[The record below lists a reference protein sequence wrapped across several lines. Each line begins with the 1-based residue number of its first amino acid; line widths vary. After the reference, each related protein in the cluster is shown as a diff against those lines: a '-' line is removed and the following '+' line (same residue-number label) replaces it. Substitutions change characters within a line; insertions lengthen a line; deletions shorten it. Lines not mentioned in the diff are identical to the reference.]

1 MSADEGACPG
11 EQEALAIP
19 NRRKRLGSRL
29 AEYATTTTAV
39 VNIITIVGVCGG
51 LYQFMDQ
58 GAGKRTEQS
67 IQLVNVWET
76 EKYKDKYERIQSKIS
91 KILDEL
97 PADQKTFLTSSQDYS
112 RAAAFGNI
120 GKRAVTLDGQN
131 LTDDIEGLF
140 YYFNKTAICIEY
152 SMCSK
157 SASNAF
163 LFETAKSFWVYFN
176 WYAHDRR
183 DRGYEGFASEAE
195 KFATGQLKPRWF
207 SLFD

>member
-1 MSADEGACPG
+1 MPS
-11 EQEALAIP
+11 IP
-19 NRRKRLGSRL
+19 KKRLGTRL
-29 AEYATTTTAV
+29 AEYVPATTAV
-39 VNIITIVGVCGG
+39 VNIIAIVGVCGG

-58 GAGKRTEQS
+58 GAAKRTEQS

-76 EKYKDKYERIQSKIS
+76 EKYKDKYERIQTEIF

-97 PADQKTFLTSSQDYS
+97 PADQKTFLTSSSDGA

-120 GKRAVTLDGQN
+120 GRRAITVDGQVM
-131 LTDDIEGLF
+131 TSDVEDLF

-163 LFETAKSFWVYFN
+163 LFETARSFWVYFD
-176 WYAHDRR
+176 WYARDRR
-183 DRGYEGFASEAE
+183 DHGYEGFASEAE

-207 SLFD
+207 SWFD